1 MPDQVLTPF
10 HQKVL
15 KIFASLEES
24 RAFYFTGTMAHGILG
39 NAGEYPL
46 ACGFFIDRFRCYVE
60 SAVLPR
66 ENVPFRIDRKGPE
79 RVDLAQSAE
88 DAALVDQ
95 RLEIDNTE
103 LSVSERNPN
112 AVVTVMPGA
121 SRADRAMWDA
131 FHDNWNEMSDKSE
144 IAFDQLM
151 EKDVSASD
159 KQISVPTGES
169 ETTATL
175 KVRRHQQ
182 FFRNTVLASY
192 EQRCA
197 LSLIA
202 VPALLNASH
211 IIPWSVAEGRRTD
224 PTNGICLNALY
235 DRAFDR
241 GLITFDKDLRLLVSS
256 LLKTAEIPEFQ
267 KINFS
272 AIEGNPIHLPHRFT
286 PDPSALE
293 HHREHIFSD

>member
-1 MPDQVLTPF
+1 MAKRWTEQELLIAMNVYCRLPFGKLDQRTPLIA
-10 HQKVL
+10 QVAEKMGRTPSSL
-15 KIFASLEES
+15 SMKLCNFASFDPALQA
-24 RAFYFTGTMAHGILG
+24 RG
-39 NAGEYPL
+39 
-46 ACGFFIDRFRCYVE
+46 V
-60 SAVLPR
+60 
-66 ENVPFRIDRKGPE
+66 KG
-79 RVDLAQSAE
+79 L
-88 DAALVDQ
+88 
-95 RLEIDNTE
+95 
-103 LSVSERNPN
+103 
-112 AVVTVMPGA
+112 PGA

-131 FHDNWNEMSDKSE
+131 FHDNWNGMSDKSE
-144 IAFDQLM
+144 TAFDQLM
-151 EKDVSASD
+151 EKGTRPSGEQTSM
-159 KQISVPTGES
+159 PTGES